1 VTTGLIFASKSVS
14 WSILSILVAMVPK
27 HRKVPIVR
35 AGALMIAA
43 GVAGFA
49 WVVPSGSIGGILFFT
64 TLQGA
69 AARQAI
75 A

>member
-1 VTTGLIFASKSVS
+1 
-14 WSILSILVAMVPK
+14 MVPK
-27 HRKVPIVR
+27 HRKVLIVR